1 MTYTGE
7 PWAPPSNYSLPYL
20 PSGPQYPTTTET
32 GEHRALQSHHS
43 PPYQT
48 QAPVSSLLIR
58 SNSIPQ
64 FGRNRFYEERRRGRE
79 RKRKHEAC
87 FGRSETSQRPHKKHK
102 SQKHIVNTVLAED
115 GSALAELIHFD
126 TTRARDQ
133 AIGLCTQNQRVVP
146 RPSSF
151 VDVVFFT
158 DASARGTTKSTDPN
172 QCINEWDRMQANPA
186 EWRSGVAIAWTV
198 SSSSKRFCSILA
210 GSTKAVGSW
219 PSPSYCRAMY
229 SAGQRWKPTGV
240 ASWQIAGLQ
249 HFQQAELL
257 GILFAL
263 ERGVEILRHEA
274 QIAQREAMS
283 QGLNPPYTP
292 TPTAKTITILTD
304 SKPAMWDL
312 TGFNVTT
319 DAERTNSEYWVSR
332 EANTRSIVHQAKSKM
347 KMLRGLG
354 AEIKIQWTPGHSDVP
369 GNEWVDMLSR
379 TTRLAP
385 SRFRPETSFSNLPQD
400 EAEGNTFGLE
410 KVKKATVLDSW
421 VHITFDSGS
430 TAGQGPLG
438 TLMVPLAGEVVAPA
452 TATVGVPL
460 LKETQAVGE
469 KPAEQTATAEAVEI
483 DIINNKTEEE
493 PHEMMSDSDGEV
505 TVIASG
511 VQKIDVRGVEE
522 KLDQDCPATPE
533 SIHVGNTRSNQEW
546 EKLDH
551 SPTKRL
557 VEDSGC
563 DTTSSEDSDAE
574 RFRTALHKESQFNG
588 N

>member
-32 GEHRALQSHHS
+32 GEHRALQSHYS
-43 PPYQT
+43 PSYQT

-64 FGRNRFYEERRRGRE
+64 SGRNRFYEERRRGRE

-87 FGRSETSQRPHKKHK
+87 FGRSETSQPPHKKHK

-158 DASARGTTKSTDPN
+158 DASARGTTKSTDPD

-198 SSSSKRFCSILA
+198 SSSSKRFCSIFA

-347 KMLRGLG
+347 KILRELG

-369 GNEWVDMLSR
+369 GNELW
-379 TTRLAP
+379 
-385 SRFRPETSFSNLPQD
+385 
-400 EAEGNTFGLE
+400 GG
-410 KVKKATVLDSW
+410 
-421 VHITFDSGS
+421 
-430 TAGQGPLG
+430 
-438 TLMVPLAGEVVAPA
+438 
-452 TATVGVPL
+452 
-460 LKETQAVGE
+460 

-505 TVIASG
+505 AVIASG

-574 RFRTALHKESQFNG
+574 RFRTALHKEKWQLMDWASDTQAPISMPIKKINPRKPGQPRRPGQTVKPRQYGQSSQSIQSIQSVRPVIAG
-588 N
+588 ASWASDIIQAIQSKTVKYI